1 MITEHG
7 IVTQATPDMARVKT
21 NRVASC
27 QGCTAKDSC
36 GTMHRGQEMTLD
48 IPNTLGVET
57 GDSVLIGIQTK
68 PALLLTFLVYVV
80 PILCLVIG
88 ALTGDAIAPLL
99 KINASFLAMIMGFSS
114 FGAAFFILH
123 KKSAA
128 LNQKKGYHPVMIRKI
143 KPVVSSACQTSSR

>member
-7 IVTQATPDMARVKT
+7 IVTRATSDMVRVKT
-21 NRVASC
+21 SRAAAC

-48 IPNTLGVET
+48 LPNTLGVEA
-57 GDSVLIGIQTK
+57 GDTVVIGIQTK

-88 ALTGDAIAPLL
+88 ALIGDAIAPLL
-99 KINASFLAMIMGFSS
+99 NINASFLAMIVGFSF
-114 FGAAFFILH
+114 FGTAFFVLH
-123 KKSAA
+123 KKSAS
-128 LNQKKGYHPVMIRKI
+128 LNQKKGYHPVLIRKT
-143 KPVVSSACQTSSR
+143 KPIVSSAGPSAPK